1 MRLLRL
7 LRFSQP
13 YPMWELGYTLLTYIS
28 RVRTSCKKPQEPR

>member
-7 LRFSQP
+7 LRFFPALSHVGTGL
-13 YPMWELGYTLLTYIS
+13 YVLTYIS